1 MKKQEIETKKNAKKG
16 KKDELIK
23 KLPRLSYFN
32 MQTIRVLTP
41 EESKYLMPFV
51 NTKI

>member
-1 MKKQEIETKKNAKKG
+1 MRKQEIAIKKSAKKG

-41 EESKYLMPFV
+41 EQSKYLMQFR
-51 NTKI
+51 TKI